1 MEPTTM
7 KISKIAAATC
17 LTLSVA
23 FAGSALAQS
32 TAGTLLGDGKPGD
45 IVAVSNSSFGF
56 SKEVA
61 VRDNGKFRLPGLS
74 PGVYTVVVRHA
85 DGSQDAEVQIRVL
98 AGAASRVGANSP

>member
-1 MEPTTM
+1 M

-23 FAGSALAQS
+23 FAGAAMAQS

-45 IVAVSNSSFGF
+45 VVVVSNAKFGF
-56 SKEVA
+56 SKEVS
-61 VRDNGKFRLPGLS
+61 VKDNGKYRLPGLS

-85 DGSQDAEVQIRVL
+85 DGSQDPEVFMRVN
-98 AGAASRVGANSP
+98 AGAASRVGSASP